1 MKLVIY
7 NKQNSQPVGQRNG
20 ERTLRFNREN
30 GMIYYLIVYDS
41 TYWLFPPPLHGIR
54 PREKFSTT
62 KVLISLRKTP

>member
-30 GMIYYLIVYDS
+30 GM
-41 TYWLFPPPLHGIR
+41 
-54 PREKFSTT
+54 TT
-62 KVLISLRKTP
+62 FLRLLLLN

>member
-30 GMIYYLIVYDS
+30 GMIYIS
-41 TYWLFPPPLHGIR
+41 
-54 PREKFSTT
+54 
-62 KVLISLRKTP
+62 KVFCC

>member
-30 GMIYYLIVYDS
+30 GMISFL
-41 TYWLFPPPLHGIR
+41 
-54 PREKFSTT
+54 
-62 KVLISLRKTP
+62 SLLLLN